1 MSLTIALNSARSS
14 LMASGIQSS
23 VISRNVAGTQQEG
36 YSRKNAL
43 IVSQPGSGVYV
54 NGIQRAASAG
64 LFNNVVK
71 AVANT
76 AQQDAL
82 YNGLQKVAAVTID
95 DPELDQ
101 SAAAQLAKLKSAMQ
115 QYASAPDN
123 VTLAQAAVTAAQ
135 DVAKS
140 LNDATTTVQKT
151 RSEADAE
158 MATSVRTIN
167 ELLSQFEEVN
177 TAIVKGSISGAD
189 VTDHLD
195 TRDAIIS
202 RLSQEM
208 GVKFTTRANNDMV
221 IYTDSGVTLFE
232 RTARTVTFEPTNAFT
247 PNLTGNAVVVDGVP
261 VTGGNSPMPIGS
273 GKLAGLATL
282 RDDKLVTY
290 QNQLDEIA
298 RGVIEVFAE
307 TDQTGGGGPNRTGLF
322 TYAGGPGMPATG
334 VINTGLAGS
343 IRVTDL
349 VDQAIGGNPTLIRD
363 GGINGPDYVYNA
375 GGEAG
380 FFARIQ
386 GLVDG
391 MGATR
396 PFDPDALGKP
406 SGTLIDFAGSSVSWL
421 EAQRKTVGA
430 EASYNQTL
438 LERSADALS
447 NVNGVNMDDE
457 MAFMLQVERTFAASS
472 KLIATID
479 QMLQSLLQAVR

>member
-23 VISRNVAGTQQEG
+23 VISRNVAGTQQDG

-64 LFNNVVK
+64 LFNNVIK
-71 AVANT
+71 AVANSSE
-76 AQQDAL
+76 QDAL

-101 SAAAQLAKLKSAMQ
+101 SAAAQLAKLKSALQ
-115 QYASAPDN
+115 QYSAAPDN
-123 VTLAQAAVTAAQ
+123 VTFAQSAVKAAK
-135 DVAKS
+135 DVAAS

-158 MATSVRTIN
+158 MATSVKTVN
-167 ELLSQFEEVN
+167 ELLAQFEEVN

-189 VTDHLD
+189 VTDQLD
-195 TRDAIIS
+195 TRDSILS
-202 RLSQEM
+202 KLSQEI
-208 GVKFTTRANNDMV
+208 GVTFTTRANNDMV
-221 IYTDSGVTLFE
+221 VYTDSGVTLFE
-232 RTARTVTFEPTNAFT
+232 RTARAVTFAPTNAFN
-247 PNLTGNAVVVDGVP
+247 PGLTGNAVVVDGVP
-261 VTGGNSPMPIGS
+261 VTGTNSPMPIVS

-282 RDDKLVTY
+282 RDDKMVTY

-307 TDQTGGGGPNRTGLF
+307 KDQTGAGGPDRTGLF
-322 TYAGGPGMPATG
+322 TYAGGPAMPATG

-343 IRVTDL
+343 IKVTDL
-349 VDQAIGGNPTLIRD
+349 VDQAVGGNPTRIRD
-363 GGINGPDYVYNA
+363 GGINGAAYVYNT
-375 GGEAG
+375 GNNSG
-380 FFARIQ
+380 FSRRIQ

-391 MGATR
+391 MATAR
-396 PFDPDALGKP
+396 PFDPNALGKP
-406 SGTLIDFAGSSVSWL
+406 NGTLIDFAGSSVSWL
-421 EAQRKTVGA
+421 EAQRKTTGA
-430 EASYNQTL
+430 ASTYNQTV

-457 MAFMLQVERTFAASS
+457 MSFMLQVERTFSASS

-479 QMLQSLLQAVR
+479 QMLQNLLAAVR